1 MRESEAYLDA
11 EDWEA
16 MYTILWKGLSE
27 GVDRLKPLPGNRE
40 VCRILVQALLDAE
53 EYRRTVL
60 GAIQGEDEERIRK
73 RRQALRLPGEDGD
86 SPLTDR

>member
-53 EYRRTVL
+53 AYQRTVL
-60 GAIQGEDEERIRK
+60 GAIRGEDEERVEQ
-73 RRQALRLPGEDGD
+73 RRRALRFPEAD
-86 SPLTDR
+86 SPLTDG